1 MSLDGYL
8 LSIDQGTTSSR
19 ALILDF
25 QGNIISQK
33 NFEFKQYF
41 PNDGWV
47 EHDPIEILKT
57 TQDAINFVIGET
69 NISPKDINIA
79 GITNQR
85 ETVVAWNKV
94 TGKPVYNAIVWQD
107 RRTENFCE
115 TLREKNLTK
124 LIQSK
129 TGLIIDP
136 YFSATKIKWIIEN
149 IEGVKE
155 GIANDRIHAGTIDT
169 WIVWNLTKGKVFA
182 TDVTNAARTNLFNIN
197 NLSWDDEL
205 LNLFGIKKSILAD
218 VFDCDAYY
226 GNSEA
231 LIQSIP
237 IHGVIGDQQSAAIGQ
252 KAYNFGDIKSTYG
265 TGCFVL
271 MNTGKNFVLSKNN
284 LLSTIA
290 YKIGGKTHY
299 ALEGSIFMAGAIID
313 WLKNSLQLIDNYKEL
328 ENILNN
334 TDNNPGIVLVPAFTG
349 LGAPH
354 WSPNAR
360 ASISGLTR
368 DSNRNEIILSSI
380 QSISLQSLDLISA
393 LENDTSHLF
402 NSSIKTLK
410 VDGGVTENEW
420 FLQNLSDICNLNII
434 KSYEQEATALGAAS
448 LSALGSGEINDLSE
462 FNKTS
467 KENSIFFPKIK
478 NNLRE
483 KIINNWDNAVKKTL
497 EIRID

>member
-1 MSLDGYL
+1 MFLI
-8 LSIDQGTTSSR
+8 IDQGTTSTK
-19 ALILDF
+19 AMLFDLNGNKLDSCQKSF
-25 QGNIISQK
+25 QQI
-33 NFEFKQYF
+33 F
-41 PNDGWV
+41 PNNGWV
-47 EHDPIEILKT
+47 EHNPQEIIKT
-57 TQDAINFVIGET
+57 VIDCCNEI
-69 NISPKDINIA
+69 ISNNLDKKICSIS
-79 GITNQR
+79 ITNQR
-85 ETVVAWNKV
+85 ETVIVWDKI
-94 TGKPVYNAIVWQD
+94 TGKPIYNAIVWQD
-107 RRTENFCE
+107 RRTEEFCKK
-115 TLREKNLTK
+115 LREKDYED
-124 LIQSK
+124 LIREK
-129 TGLIIDP
+129 TGLLLDP
-136 YFSATKIKWIIEN
+136 YFSSTKFSWIIEN

-155 GIANDRIHAGTIDT
+155 GIAYDQIHAGTIDT
-169 WIVWNLTKGKVFA
+169 WIIWNLTKGKVFA

-231 LIQSIP
+231 LIKSIP

-252 KAYNFGDIKSTYG
+252 KAYNSGDIKSTYG

-290 YKIGGKTHY
+290 YKIGGETHY

-313 WLKNSLQLIDNYKEL
+313 WLKNGLQLIDNFEEL

-380 QSISLQSLDLISA
+380 QSISLQSHDLITA

-402 NSSIKTLK
+402 NSSIKTIK

-434 KSYEQEATALGAAS
+434 KSYEKEATALGAAS
-448 LSALGSGEINDLSE
+448 LSAIGSGEINDLSE

-467 KENSIFFPKIK
+467 RENSIFFPKIK